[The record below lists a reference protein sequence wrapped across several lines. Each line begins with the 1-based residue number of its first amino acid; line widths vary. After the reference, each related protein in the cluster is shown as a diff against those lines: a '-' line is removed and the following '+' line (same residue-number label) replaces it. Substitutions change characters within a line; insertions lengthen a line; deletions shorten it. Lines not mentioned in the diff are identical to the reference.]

1 MHMCVYMHVY
11 ICKDVNNMN
20 HRCVVL
26 LCVGN
31 EHEWLCRLEHAV
43 TASQRSDVAV
53 RVPEGVLGVA
63 VRVRISDYGIRVR
76 LPGLFEN

>member
-1 MHMCVYMHVY
+1 MSTTTLEAMHEKLKEML
-11 ICKDVNNMN
+11 KN
-20 HRCVVL
+20 
-26 LCVGN
+26 
-31 EHEWLCRLEHAV
+31 
-43 TASQRSDVAV
+43 ASQRSDVAV